1 MSWEIGTSLVRR
13 NLQSVN
19 KERMPV
25 LQHNVNDLIDAREVY
40 FNFGAFHRKAF
51 IVINFSPIATKLIR
65 FQLKYQE
72 SPSISNLNF
81 DVDIKQDAM
90 RKPFLNNQGTRQIE

>member
-1 MSWEIGTSLVRR
+1 MSWQIGTSLVRR

-65 FQLKYQE
+65 FQLKYQGSLSKE
-72 SPSISNLNF
+72 QHPVHQFQISTSMLTLN
-81 DVDIKQDAM
+81 KMQCAN
-90 RKPFLNNQGTRQIE
+90 PC

>member
-25 LQHNVNDLIDAREVY
+25 LQHNVNDLIDARGVY
-40 FNFGAFHRKAF
+40 VNFGAFNRKAF
-51 IVINFSPIATKLIR
+51 IVINFLTTATKLIC
-65 FQLKYQE
+65 FQLKYQGILSKE
-72 SPSISNLNF
+72 QHPVYQFQISASMLTLN
-81 DVDIKQDAM
+81 KMQCAN
-90 RKPFLNNQGTRQIE
+90 PC

>member
-19 KERMPV
+19 KERMSV
-25 LQHNVNDLIDAREVY
+25 LQHNVNDLIDARGVY

-65 FQLKYQE
+65 FQLKYQGSLSKE
-72 SPSISNLNF
+72 QHPVHQFQISTSMLTLN
-81 DVDIKQDAM
+81 KMQCAN
-90 RKPFLNNQGTRQIE
+90 PC

>member
-25 LQHNVNDLIDAREVY
+25 LQHNANDLIDARGVY
-40 FNFGAFHRKAF
+40 VNFGAFNRKAF
-51 IVINFSPIATKLIR
+51 IVINFLTTATKLIC
-65 FQLKYQE
+65 FQLKYQGILSKE
-72 SPSISNLNF
+72 QHPVHQFQISASMLTLN
-81 DVDIKQDAM
+81 KMQCAN
-90 RKPFLNNQGTRQIE
+90 PC